1 MKYIRICIN
10 IIAKKSPKD
19 KTTLYYSQ
27 ICSFFATIC
36 IRTIGEERNM
46 TQVSIGDIVQTRY
59 NSGTYIGE
67 VLEDKQNFLLVKV
80 LAVVTHPTQGDLHN
94 RGQVE
99 GVAFHERKALAFEEK
114 FNARKRMTTLFEGEV
129 PEYAVSLKQAV
140 EEIKAQLQKEQTPF
154 NELSLSRIAD
164 LEKHY
169 YQKIYS

>member
-1 MKYIRICIN
+1 
-10 IIAKKSPKD
+10 
-19 KTTLYYSQ
+19 
-27 ICSFFATIC
+27 
-36 IRTIGEERNM
+36 M

>member
-1 MKYIRICIN
+1 MAEI
-10 IIAKKSPKD
+10 
-19 KTTLYYSQ
+19 T
-27 ICSFFATIC
+27 
-36 IRTIGEERNM
+36 
-46 TQVSIGDIVQTRY
+46 IGDIVKTSY
-59 NSGTYIGE
+59 NSGTYIAE

-129 PEYAVSLKQAV
+129 PDYAASLQQAV
-140 EEIKAQLQKEQTPF
+140 QEMKDKLHEEKTEF

-164 LEKHY
+164 LETHFY
-169 YQKIYS
+169 HKIYS